1 MGGIPEH
8 LKFHGKEG
16 ALKIQ
21 KREGSTAHVKS
32 QRKQE
37 MGLDPGHSE
46 KTRGCGVFSGRDMED
61 IIGRRNSMRQVR
73 GRKKHLVYSRIDH

>member
-37 MGLDPGHSE
+37 MGLDPEHSE
-46 KTRGCGVFSGRDMED
+46 KTRLWSVLRKRHGGHYRQKEQHEAGKGKKKASG
-61 IIGRRNSMRQVR
+61 IFKN
-73 GRKKHLVYSRIDH
+73 